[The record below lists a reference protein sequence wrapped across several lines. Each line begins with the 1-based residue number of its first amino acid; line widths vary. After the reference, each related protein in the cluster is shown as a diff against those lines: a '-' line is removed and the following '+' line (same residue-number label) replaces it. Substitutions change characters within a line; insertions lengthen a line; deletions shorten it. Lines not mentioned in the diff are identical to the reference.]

1 MRTLTR
7 SLPALAALALAA
19 CASSSPTPA
28 PSSTPASDGAHA
40 LATPLADGR
49 TAEGGYIDGFAYAE
63 KPGDVT
69 LGRIAVGSG
78 VARATGEIDPRR
90 GSTWG
95 GIGLTTSVAR
105 GSRTVDVSASQSLV
119 VALAANGTGT
129 LRVRLVGTNTATRD
143 AGCYPVAQVRV
154 TSELRD
160 YALPVSS
167 FAPEAYCGANAPG
180 GVAAAAALAAVEVAD
195 ASVTPGR
202 KRQVDFTVG
211 AIRVA
216 P

>member
-7 SLPALAALALAA
+7 PLPALAALALAA
-19 CASSSPTPA
+19 CAGTAPTPA
-28 PSSTPASDGAHA
+28 SQASADGRP

-63 KPGDVT
+63 KPGDAT
-69 LGRIAVGSG
+69 LGRIAVAGG
-78 VARATGEIDPRR
+78 VARATGEIEPRR

-105 GSRTVDVSASQSLV
+105 GTKTVDVSSSRALV

-129 LRVRLVGTNTATRD
+129 LRVRLVGANTATRD
-143 AGCYPVAQVRV
+143 AGCYPVAIVRV
-154 TSELRD
+154 TPELRD
-160 YALPVSS
+160 YTLPVAS

-180 GVAAAAALAAVEVAD
+180 GIATAAALAAVEVAD
-195 ASVTPGR
+195 PAVTPGR
-202 KRQVDFTVG
+202 KRLVDFTVG

>member
-7 SLPALAALALAA
+7 TLPALAALALAA
-19 CASSSPTPA
+19 CASTAPA
-28 PSSTPASDGAHA
+28 PQASADARP

-63 KPGDVT
+63 KPGDAT
-69 LGRIAVGSG
+69 LGKIAVAGG
-78 VARATGEIDPRR
+78 VARATGEIEPRR

-105 GSRTVDVSASQSLV
+105 GTHTVDVSASRALV

-143 AGCYPVAQVRV
+143 AGCYPVATVRV
-154 TSELRD
+154 TPELRD
-160 YALPVSS
+160 YTLPVAS
-167 FAPEAYCGANAPG
+167 FAPEAYCGANSPG
-180 GVAAAAALAAVEVAD
+180 GVATASALAAVEVAD
-195 ASVTPGR
+195 PAVTPGR
-202 KRQVDFTVG
+202 RRLVDFTVG
-211 AIRVA
+211 AIRVT

>member
-1 MRTLTR
+1 MQTLIR

-19 CASSSPTPA
+19 CASSSPMA
-28 PSSTPASDGAHA
+28 PVATDASHA

-49 TAEGGYIDGFAYAE
+49 TAEGGFIDGFAYAE

-69 LGRIAVGSG
+69 LGRVAVGGG

-95 GIGLTTSVAR
+95 GIGLTTSVAH
-105 GSRTVDVSASQSLV
+105 GTHALDVSSAHALV
-119 VALAANGTGT
+119 VALAANGTGL
-129 LRVRLVGTNTATRD
+129 LRVRLVGSNAATRD

-160 YALPVSS
+160 YTLPVAS
-167 FAPEAYCGANAPG
+167 FAPEAYCGANSPG

>member
-1 MRTLTR
+1 MRTLIRT
-7 SLPALAALALAA
+7 LPALAALALAA
-19 CASSSPTPA
+19 CASTA
-28 PSSTPASDGAHA
+28 PVPQASADARP

-63 KPGDVT
+63 KPGDAT
-69 LGRIAVGSG
+69 LGKIAVAGG
-78 VARATGEIDPRR
+78 VARATGEIEPRR

-105 GSRTVDVSASQSLV
+105 GTHTVDVSASRALV

-143 AGCYPVAQVRV
+143 AGCYPVAIVRV
-154 TSELRD
+154 TPELRD
-160 YALPVSS
+160 YTLPVAS
-167 FAPEAYCGANAPG
+167 FAPEAYCGANSPG
-180 GVAAAAALAAVEVAD
+180 GVATASALAAVEVAD
-195 ASVTPGR
+195 PAVTPGR
-202 KRQVDFTVG
+202 RRLVDFTVG
-211 AIRVA
+211 AIRVT